1 MTDNTIDI
9 DTEEVISPCH
19 GKVVYLA
26 LADGV
31 LVGSCGECD
40 AIVCRIN
47 PRTGVAEWL
56 DGASPWTE
64 KALRPMTDRD

>member
-1 MTDNTIDI
+1 MEEIDI
-9 DTEEVISPCH
+9 DEVISPCH
-19 GKVVYLA
+19 GKVLYMS

-31 LVGSCGECD
+31 LVGACAECN

-56 DGASPWTE
+56 DGATPWTDNT
-64 KALRPMTDRD
+64 LRPMNEQPYA